1 MFRNR
6 ASEFQLCGVHEGG
19 CCYGACKDWL
29 AGPCFFRLV
38 LLRTGLPY
46 HYSLAL
52 LVAGVGEVALWVLGR
67 DGTGTCELGCVMNKM
82 GAVMATAKTS

>member
-1 MFRNR
+1 M
-6 ASEFQLCGVHEGG
+6 CGVHEGG

-38 LLRTGLPY
+38 LLWY

-67 DGTGTCELGCVMNKM
+67 DGTGTCELSHVMNRI
-82 GAVMATAKTS
+82 GALMATAKTS

>member
-1 MFRNR
+1 M
-6 ASEFQLCGVHEGG
+6 CGVHEGG
-19 CCYGACKDWL
+19 CCYGACEDWL

-38 LLRTGLPY
+38 LLWY

-67 DGTGTCELGCVMNKM
+67 DGTGTCELSHVMNRM